1 MEKIPIRPA
10 ARPSSPSRLSSYSLS
25 FVSRAPTQKSR
36 PRPISQSDAGR
47 VASSAIV
54 LPIEISA
61 GQSGIGS
68 TPLPNCVPLL
78 NINPRAETK
87 KFVAR
92 CYASTGKQVT
102 CAALIL
108 LGGGKGLCWDY
119 ARGSA
124 QHSKLFSPSKIYH
137 GYKMAA
143 RFRCLLLF
151 KKKKKEKKGAC
162 VSVR

>member
-78 NINPRAETK
+78 NINPPRGNEEIRGAMLC
-87 KFVAR
+87 FDWQ
-92 CYASTGKQVT
+92 ASYMCSFDT
-102 CAALIL
+102 

-124 QHSKLFSPSKIYH
+124 QHSKLFSPSKIYR

-151 KKKKKEKKGAC
+151 KKKKRRKKGAC

>member
-78 NINPRAETK
+78 NINPPRGNEEIRGAMLC
-87 KFVAR
+87 FDWQ
-92 CYASTGKQVT
+92 ASYMCSFDNPRGREGT
-102 CAALIL
+102 L
-108 LGGGKGLCWDY
+108 LGLCSGICSTFETILPLQDLS
-119 ARGSA
+119 RLQNGCEISLSSA
-124 QHSKLFSPSKIYH
+124 L
-137 GYKMAA
+137 
-143 RFRCLLLF
+143 
-151 KKKKKEKKGAC
+151 
-162 VSVR
+162 